1 MTSYKINDF
10 DIRIFF
16 MIAFGGVLA
25 IYTPIICS
33 VVGEIMQLSGFW
45 DKMKLLPYVF
55 QMGILFSM
63 FIGLGVIV
71 KSFQDVVEYMM
82 EFLFGKDE
90 ETETQKQIETVEEV
104 EGETQ

>member
-1 MTSYKINDF
+1 MTSYKINEF

-63 FIGLGVIV
+63 FIGLGVIA

-90 ETETQKQIETVEEV
+90 TQENEVETQ
-104 EGETQ
+104 

>member
-1 MTSYKINDF
+1 MASYKINEF

-63 FIGLGVIV
+63 FIGLGVIA
-71 KSFQDVVEYMM
+71 KSFQDVIEYMM
-82 EFLFGKDE
+82 EFLFRRD
-90 ETETQKQIETVEEV
+90 ETQENEV
-104 EGETQ
+104 ETQ